1 MLQPLLQLY
10 NRLADNS
17 AEFTNAGLEPIAF
30 IDIYRQQPLQPEL
43 FEYFPLPAIFVDYT
57 MKGTGINQARSVT
70 MTLHIVTDELPDAS
84 NISSQKA
91 DGVKRFMYNLL
102 IQKILEGHKLGA
114 TTKLKFSSEDVVD
127 IPVAN
132 YHPQS
137 YEFDAYLADMMGNAT
152 EVLGQF
158 ETLNIFGSLLQT
170 R

>member
-1 MLQPLLQLY
+1 MLQPLLNLY
-10 NRLADNS
+10 TLLANNS
-17 AEFTNAGLEPIAF
+17 AEFTGVGLDPIAF

-57 MKGTGINQARSVT
+57 MRGNGINQARSVT

-84 NISSQKA
+84 NISEQKT
-91 DGVKRFMYNLL
+91 DGVKRFMYNLI
-102 IQKILEGHKLGA
+102 IQKILEGKKLGA
-114 TTKLKFSSEDVVD
+114 TTKLKFSTEDVVD

-137 YEFDAYLADMMGNAT
+137 YEFDAYLADMMANAT
-152 EVLGQF
+152 DILGQF
-158 ETLNIFGSLLQT
+158 ESLNIFGGLLQN